1 MLTGP
6 ALLGLCAKVPLPQSQ
21 RALERLRDIDAV
33 DAGRAIRSRD
43 DHLLIP
49 VNDAQQA
56 REAGYGEI
64 VEAELP
70 PSSTRPPIDRVREHL
85 RGTVPDRLLGAL
97 PEGWSR
103 IGDVLVLRLPEP
115 LEPNGHAVG
124 RAYAE
129 TLGCDS
135 VLRIERAE
143 GELREPET
151 RLLFGDE
158 DTETLHREDGLVYRL
173 DPAEVLFSPGNH
185 RERHRLAD
193 AIEPGEHVVDLF
205 AGIGYFTLPLARA
218 GARVTACELN
228 PTAADYLADNAEA
241 NGLADRIE
249 VREGDCRE
257 VAPDGAADRVLMGYF
272 PGTARFIPV
281 ALEALAPEGGWIH
294 YHTAVDEPD
303 PEGKAAREVR
313 EHPATSDVGLSIETT
328 RRVKSVAPRRVH
340 VALDVEVGR

>member
-1 MLTGP
+1 MQTGP
-6 ALLGLCAKVPLPQSQ
+6 VLLGLCAKVPLPQAQ
-21 RALERLRDIDAV
+21 RALKRLREIGAV
-33 DAGRAIRSRD
+33 DVSRALRSRD
-43 DHLLIP
+43 GHLLIP
-49 VNDAQQA
+49 VSDAQRA

-64 VEAELP
+64 VEAQLP
-70 PSSTRPPIDRVREHL
+70 PSSTRPPIDRVRERL

-103 IGDVLVLRLPEP
+103 LGDVLLLRLPEP
-115 LEPNGHAVG
+115 LEPHAHAIG

-129 TLGCDS
+129 TLGCES
-135 VLRIERAE
+135 VLHIERAE

-158 DTETLHREDGLVYRL
+158 DTETVHREDGLVYRL
-173 DPAEVLFSPGNH
+173 DPSKVLFSPGNH

-241 NGLADRIE
+241 NGLAGRIE
-249 VREGDCRE
+249 VREGDCRK
-257 VAPDGAADRVLMGYF
+257 VAPDGVADRVLMGYF
-272 PGTARFIPV
+272 PGTARFLPA

-294 YHTAVDEPD
+294 YHTVADEPD
-303 PEGKAAREVR
+303 PGRQAAREVL
-313 EHPATSDVGLSIETT
+313 EQPAISGVELSIETT

-340 VALDVEVGR
+340 VVLDLEASP